1 MHKRD
6 AAPLSLAGR
15 CAIAGVGNTAYS
27 RGTDQT
33 TLELHLSAALRALD
47 DAGLT
52 PVDVDG
58 LMPNEMAG
66 TLAEDFILNLG
77 IRDLR
82 FSTTA
87 RTGGA
92 SFVTAI
98 QSACMAVACGVA
110 RCVLVV
116 AGRRGYSAQRVSKTS
131 EGAMLPM
138 PPI

>member
-1 MHKRD
+1 MD
-6 AAPLSLAGR
+6 SLDSPPLSLSGR
-15 CAIAGVGNTAYS
+15 CAIAGVGNTAYT

-33 TLELHLSAALRALD
+33 TLELHLTAALRALD

-52 PVDVDG
+52 PADVDG
-58 LMPNEMAG
+58 VMPNEMAG

-82 FSTTA
+82 YSTTP

-98 QSACMAVACGVA
+98 QSACLAIASGTCFVIPPAKVT
-110 RCVLVV
+110 
-116 AGRRGYSAQRVSKTS
+116 AGS
-131 EGAMLPM
+131 
-138 PPI
+138 